1 MALVIIRHKV
11 EDFVSWKRAFEEHAP
26 ARATAGL
33 SNARLYRS
41 ADDSNEVVI
50 LLDTSDI
57 GKAMQFIS
65 SAELKVVMKNA
76 GVIDRPDV
84 YVLHAEGDLEL
95 LHVKRSG

>member
-1 MALVIIRHKV
+1 MALVIVRHKV
-11 EDFVSWKRAFEEHAP
+11 QDFARWKGAFEAHAPKRAA
-26 ARATAGL
+26 AGL

-41 ADDSNEVVI
+41 ADDSSEVVI
-50 LLDTSDI
+50 LLDTADI

-65 SAELKVVMKNA
+65 SAELKEVMKNA

-95 LHVKRSG
+95 PHAKRSG

>member
-1 MALVIIRHKV
+1 MALVIVRHKV
-11 EDFVSWKRAFEEHAP
+11 QDFASWKRAFEAHAP

-41 ADDSNEVVI
+41 ADDSSEVVI
-50 LLDTSDI
+50 LLDTDDI

-65 SAELKVVMKNA
+65 SAGLKEAMKAA

-84 YVLHAEGDLEL
+84 YVLHAEADLEL
-95 LHVKRSG
+95 PHAKRSG